1 MKIVIAMMQHET
13 NTFSLLPTNL
23 DAFSRVVGLQKPP
36 SDKQAIDLYGDAD
49 MAFAGL
55 LDIARS
61 YGVECIVPI
70 AAYAEPSGIVD
81 DDAFNFICKKICAA
95 VKNGCDAI
103 LLDLHGAMV
112 TESYDDGE
120 GELLRR
126 IRKTAPEIPIAVA
139 LDFHANVT
147 ATMVENCNVID
158 GYRTYP
164 HIDMRETGARAAK
177 SLLNCLDQ
185 GIETKICW
193 QSLPMMTH
201 MMMQATWHQP
211 MKDIMELAIEGVNNT
226 DILNVSVFGGFAYAD
241 IPHVSL
247 SVLTVEPVKNH
258 LGKGLVSQICA
269 MAWERRY
276 DFIYKPLPLS
286 DSIEKAKKIES
297 YPVLIVDHGD
307 NTGSG
312 GSADDM
318 SVLDEMLRQGLSG
331 IIVGPIRDPEA
342 VDRLIDCGEGNEMTL
357 TVGGK
362 FSVPSINQIGHGL
375 NCKGIVKKVTDG
387 CFTITSPVQTGLK
400 VCLGRTVVF
409 DIGLAKIVLCEEGW
423 EPYGPEL
430 FIHAG
435 LIPEESQ
442 FMLIKSRVHF
452 RAGFE
457 SITSNIIMAA
467 GPGVCSSDYS
477 QFKFSRLPKPMFPFD
492 KEMELEK
499 FNFYKKSEA

>member
-1 MKIVIAMMQHET
+1 MKIVVAMMQHET

-23 DAFSRVVGLQKPP
+23 DAFSRVVGLEKPP
-36 SDKQAIDLYGDAD
+36 SDNQAIDLYGDAD

-61 YGVECIVPI
+61 YDLEYVVPI
-70 AAYAEPSGIVD
+70 AAYSEPSGTVD
-81 DDAFNFICKKICAA
+81 DDAFNFICKKICNA
-95 VKNGCDAI
+95 VKNGCDAV

-126 IRKTAPEIPIAVA
+126 IRKTSPKIPIAVA

-147 ATMVENCNVID
+147 STMVENCNLID
-158 GYRTYP
+158 GYRTYH
-164 HIDMRETGARAAK
+164 HIDMRETGRRAAQT
-177 SLLNCLDQ
+177 LLYCLEQ

-193 QSLPMMTH
+193 QPLPMMVH

-211 MKDIMELAIEGVNNT
+211 MKDIMDIAIQGVNNGET
-226 DILNVSVFGGFAYAD
+226 MNASVFGGFSYAD

-247 SVLTVEPVKNH
+247 SALTVESVNND
-258 LGKGLVSQICA
+258 LGKDLVSRICA

-286 DSIEKAKKIES
+286 ESIEKAKKIKS

-312 GSADDM
+312 GSSDDM
-318 SVLDEMLRQGLSG
+318 SVLAEMLRQGLSG
-331 IIVGPIRDPEA
+331 IIVAPIRDPEA
-342 VDRLIDCGEGNEMTL
+342 VDQLINCGEGNETTL
-357 TVGGK
+357 KVGGK
-362 FSVPSINQIGHGL
+362 FSVPSINQIGYGL
-375 NCKGIVKKVTDG
+375 NCTGVVKKITDG
-387 CFTITSPVQTGLK
+387 SFTITSPVQTGLK

-409 DIGLAKIVLCEEGW
+409 DIGSAIIILSEEGW

-430 FIHAG
+430 FIHGG

-457 SITSNIIMAA
+457 SITNNIIMAA

-477 QFKFSRLPKPMFPFD
+477 QFNFSRLPKPMFPFD
-492 KEMELEK
+492 KEMVL
-499 FNFYKKSEA
+499 

>member
-1 MKIVIAMMQHET
+1 MKIVVAMMQHET

-23 DAFSRVVGLQKPP
+23 DAFSRVVGLEKPP
-36 SDKQAIDLYGDAD
+36 SDNQAIDLYGDAD

-61 YGVECIVPI
+61 YDVEYVVPI
-70 AAYAEPSGIVD
+70 TAYSEPSGIVD
-81 DDAFNFICKKICAA
+81 DDAFNFICKKICNA
-95 VKNGCDAI
+95 VKNGCDAV

-112 TESYDDGE
+112 TKSYDDGE

-126 IRKTAPEIPIAVA
+126 IRKTSPKIPIAVA

-147 ATMVENCNVID
+147 SIMVENCNVID

-164 HIDMRETGARAAK
+164 HIDMRETGRRAAQT
-177 SLLNCLDQ
+177 LLYCLEQ

-193 QSLPMMTH
+193 QPLPMMVH

-211 MKDIMELAIEGVNNT
+211 MKDIMDLAIQGVNNGET
-226 DILNVSVFGGFAYAD
+226 MNASVFGGFSYAD

-247 SVLTVEPVKNH
+247 SALTVESVNND
-258 LGKGLVSQICA
+258 LGKDLVSRICA

-286 DSIEKAKKIES
+286 ESIEKAKKIKS

-318 SVLDEMLRQGLSG
+318 SVLAEMLRQGLSG
-331 IIVGPIRDPEA
+331 IIVAPIRDPEA
-342 VDRLIDCGEGNEMTL
+342 VDQLINCGEGNETTL
-357 TVGGK
+357 KVGGK
-362 FSVPSINQIGHGL
+362 FSVPSINQIGYGL
-375 NCKGIVKKVTDG
+375 NCTGVVKKITDG
-387 CFTITSPVQTGLK
+387 SFTITSPVQTGLK

-409 DIGLAKIVLCEEGW
+409 DIGSAIIILSEEGW

-430 FIHAG
+430 FIHGG

-477 QFKFSRLPKPMFPFD
+477 QFNFYRLPKPMFPFD
-492 KEMELEK
+492 KEMVL
-499 FNFYKKSEA
+499 

>member
-13 NTFSLLPTNL
+13 NTFSPLPTDL

-36 SDKQAIDLYGDAD
+36 SDSQAIELFGDAD

-61 YGVECIVPI
+61 YEVEYVVPI
-70 AAYAEPSGIVD
+70 AAYSEPSGIVN
-81 DDAFNFICKKICAA
+81 DDAYNFICNKICSA
-95 VKNGCDAI
+95 VKKGCDAV

-112 TESYDDGE
+112 TETYDDGE

-126 IRKTAPEIPIAVA
+126 IRKTAPNIPIAVA

-147 ATMVENCNVID
+147 LTMVENCNVID

-164 HIDMRETGARAAK
+164 HTDMRETGRRAAQTLLD
-177 SLLNCLDQ
+177 SLEK

-193 QSLPMMTH
+193 QPLPMMVH

-211 MKDIMELAIEGVNNT
+211 MKDIMELAIQGVNNS
-226 DILNVSVFGGFAYAD
+226 DILNASVFGGFAYAD

-247 SVLTVEPVKNH
+247 SVLTVESVNSNV
-258 LGKGLVSQICA
+258 GKDLVSQVCA

-276 DFIYKPLPLS
+276 DFIYQPLPFS
-286 DSIEKAKKIES
+286 ESIEKAKKIKS

-318 SVLDEMLRQGLSG
+318 SVLAEMLRQGLSG
-331 IIVGPIRDPEA
+331 IIVAPIRDPEA
-342 VDRLIDCGEGNEMTL
+342 VDQLINCGEGNEMTL

-362 FSVPSINQIGHGL
+362 YSVPSINQIGQGL
-375 NCKGIVKKVTDG
+375 NCTGVVKKITDG

-400 VCLGRTVVF
+400 VCLGRTVVL
-409 DIGLAKIVLCEEGW
+409 DIGSATIVISEEGW

-430 FIHAG
+430 FLHAG
-435 LIPEESQ
+435 LIPEENH

-457 SITSNIIMAA
+457 SITNNIIMAA
-467 GPGVCSSDYS
+467 GPGVSSSDYS
-477 QFKFSRLPKPMFPFD
+477 QFNFSRLPKPMFPFD
-492 KEMELEK
+492 KKMKLK
-499 FNFYKKSEA
+499 NLIFYNK

>member
-13 NTFSLLPTNL
+13 NTFSPLPTNL
-23 DAFSRVVGLQKPP
+23 DAFSRVVGLEKPP
-36 SDKQAIDLYGDAD
+36 SDNQAIDLYGDAD

-61 YGVECIVPI
+61 YDVEYVVPI
-70 AAYAEPSGIVD
+70 TAYSEPSGIVD
-81 DDAFNFICKKICAA
+81 DDAFNFICKKICNA
-95 VKNGCDAI
+95 VKNGCDAV

-126 IRKTAPEIPIAVA
+126 IRKTAPMIPIAVA

-147 ATMVENCNVID
+147 STMIENCNVID

-164 HIDMRETGARAAK
+164 HIDMRETGRRAAQT
-177 SLLNCLDQ
+177 LLHCLEQ

-193 QSLPMMTH
+193 QPLPMMVH

-211 MKDIMELAIEGVNNT
+211 MKDIMDLAIEGVNNSET
-226 DILNVSVFGGFAYAD
+226 MNASVFGGFSYAD

-247 SVLTVEPVKNH
+247 SALTVESVNND
-258 LGKGLVSQICA
+258 LGKDLVSRICA
-269 MAWERRY
+269 MAWECRY

-286 DSIEKAKKIES
+286 ESIKKAKKIKS
-297 YPVLIVDHGD
+297 FPVLIVDHGD

-318 SVLDEMLRQGLSG
+318 SVLAEMLRQGLSG
-331 IIVGPIRDPEA
+331 IIVAPIRDPEA
-342 VDRLIDCGEGNEMTL
+342 VDQLINCGEGNEMTL
-357 TVGGK
+357 KVGGK
-362 FSVPSINQIGHGL
+362 FTVPSINQIGYGL
-375 NCKGIVKKVTDG
+375 NCTGIVNKITDG
-387 CFTITSPVQTGLK
+387 SFTITSPVQTGLK

-409 DIGLAKIVLCEEGW
+409 DIGSAIIILSEEGW

-430 FIHAG
+430 FIHGG

-477 QFKFSRLPKPMFPFD
+477 QFNFSRLPKPMFPFD
-492 KEMELEK
+492 KEMVL
-499 FNFYKKSEA
+499 